1 MGRAGTAST
10 VAADLRT
17 QIFSQEDRK
26 IGRFLGF
33 ACPANTYDTT
43 PALDDRWGFVG
54 MPAFPDHSSEVIAAC
69 IAVHRE
75 LGPGLLEGIYE
86 ECLCRELA
94 ERGMRFERQKPVT
107 VTYKGA
113 AVEQAYRIDLIVDG
127 WLLVEIKAIE
137 GLLPI
142 HAAQV
147 VTYLRVTGLEHGL
160 LVNFN
165 AMTIRHGLRRLSRTH
180 PTFRSSDLPVKKSGS
195 SGSRS

>member
-1 MGRAGTAST
+1 MLGAGTASA
-10 VAADLRT
+10 VAADLRA

-26 IGRFLGF
+26 IGRSLGF
-33 ACPANTYDTT
+33 TRSPAKYDATEA
-43 PALDDRWGFVG
+43 PSDRGELGTMQVFE
-54 MPAFPDHSSEVIAAC
+54 DCSSEVIAAC

-94 ERGMRFERQKPVT
+94 ERGLRFERQKPVT
-107 VTYKGA
+107 VSYKGMP
-113 AVEQAYRIDLIVDG
+113 VEQAYRIDLIVEG
-127 WLLVEIKAIE
+127 SLLVEIKAVE

-165 AMTIRHGLRRLSRTH
+165 AMTIRDGLRRLSRT
-180 PTFRSSDLPVKKSGS
+180 PKTFRSSNLPVKKSGS
-195 SGSRS
+195 F